1 MDFYFNFGKRVS
13 DPIMHP
19 INTIAAIREG
29 DAFIFSELFNE
40 YHQKVYFYTLS
51 KTHSQYLAEETT
63 QLTFIKLW
71 HYRGSLDESLP
82 ISQQIFRIAK
92 TTCIDLLR
100 KEAVQLKLLQARK
113 QVDPRQTHIS
123 EAVEVKELQ
132 QRLADIVKNMPPVR
146 RKVFEM
152 SRYEFKSHK
161 EIAQM
166 LSLSVKTV
174 ENHIALALK
183 QLRHFLMLLLLWVLF
198 L

>member
-1 MDFYFNFGKRVS
+1 MSSNF
-13 DPIMHP
+13 
-19 INTIAAIREG
+19 TIAALKEG
-29 DAFIFSELFNE
+29 DALIFSELFNE
-40 YHQKVYFYTLS
+40 YHQKVYYYTLS
-51 KTHSQYLAEETT
+51 KTHSQYIAEETT

-82 ISQQIFRIAK
+82 ISQQVFRIAK

-100 KEAVQLKLLQARK
+100 KEAVQLKLLQAKK
-113 QVDPRQTHIS
+113 QPDIQQTNTS

-132 QRLADIVKNMPPVR
+132 QKLAAIVQTMPPVR

-152 SRYEFKSHK
+152 SRYEFRSHK
-161 EIAQM
+161 EIAQL

-183 QLRHFLMLLLLWVLF
+183 QLRHFLMLMLLWMLF

>member
-1 MDFYFNFGKRVS
+1 ML
-13 DPIMHP
+13 P
-19 INTIAAIREG
+19 INTIAAIKDG
-29 DAFIFSELFNE
+29 DAFIFSELFKE

-92 TTCIDLLR
+92 TTSIDLLR
-100 KEAVQLKLLQARK
+100 KEAVQQKLLQAKK
-113 QVDPRQTHIS
+113 QADAQGLNAS
-123 EAVEVKELQ
+123 DAVEVKELQ
-132 QRLADIVKNMPPVR
+132 QRLAQIVQNMPPVR

-161 EIAQM
+161 EIAQL

-183 QLRHFLMLLLLWVLF
+183 QLRHFLMLILIWALF
-198 L
+198 F

>member
-1 MDFYFNFGKRVS
+1 
-13 DPIMHP
+13 MHP
-19 INTIAAIREG
+19 TNTIAAIKEG

-40 YHQKVYFYTLS
+40 YHHKVYFYTLA

-71 HYRGSLDESLP
+71 HYRSSLNESIP

-100 KEAVQLKLLQARK
+100 KEAGQSKLLQANA
-113 QVDPRQTHIS
+113 QPPVSMSPVS
-123 EAVEVKELQ
+123 ETYDAKELQ
-132 QRLADIVKNMPPVR
+132 QQLQHAVQNMPPVR
-146 RKVFEM
+146 RKIFEL

-161 EIAQM
+161 EIAQL

-174 ENHIALALK
+174 ENHIALAIK
-183 QLRHFLMLLLLWVLF
+183 QLKHLWAILLVWMLF
-198 L
+198 S